1 MSFAARDARV
11 VLVTTP
17 DADTARRIARTLVD
31 ERHAACGNVVPGI
44 TSIFRWQGAV
54 QEEAETLLVLKTSG
68 DRLAAL
74 TERVMQLH
82 PYDVPEVL
90 ALPVAEG
97 NQPYLDWLGAC
108 LVPGGEDDE
117 P

>member
-1 MSFAARDARV
+1 MEARDARV

-17 DADTARRIARTLVD
+17 DVATARAIARTLVE

-54 QEEAETLLVLKTSG
+54 QEESEALLVLKTS
-68 DRLAAL
+68 A
-74 TERVMQLH
+74 ERVERLSARVTELH

-90 ALPVAEG
+90 ALAIDNG
-97 NQPYLDWLGAC
+97 SRPYLDWLGAC
-108 LVPGGEDDE
+108 LAPGGEDDE
-117 P
+117 S

>member
-1 MSFAARDARV
+1 MRAEDARV

-17 DADTARRIARTLVD
+17 DVDTARRIARALVE
-31 ERHAACGNVVPGI
+31 ERHAACGNVVPGL
-44 TSIFRWQGAV
+44 TSIYRWQGTV
-54 QEEAETLLVLKTSG
+54 QEDAEALLVLKTCA
-68 DRLAAL
+68 DRLSGLAMRV
-74 TERVMQLH
+74 TELH

-90 ALPVAEG
+90 ALSIDHG

-108 LVPGGEDDE
+108 LAPGGEDDE